1 MKPAASDVVVPMD
14 VARRARSSDDAPT
27 DALTIAYFAEQ
38 AQLRAFVAR
47 RTGSVQAAE
56 EIVQEVWIRLARRLD
71 TGACPE
77 RPAAFLQ
84 TVTANLTLDWLR
96 RHRFRS
102 GFSAQHANV
111 EVEPD
116 TTPNVE
122 RTLHA
127 RRAVAYLNT
136 LIEDLPVRR
145 KAAFLL
151 YRGEGLSLK
160 AAARQLGVSEKT
172 IHDQAAKAVET
183 LRGRMEKA
191 GFWP

>member
-14 VARRARSSDDAPT
+14 AARRARPPDDAPT
-27 DALTIAYFAEQ
+27 DALTVAYFAEQ
-38 AQLRAFVAR
+38 TKLRAFVAR

-56 EIVQEVWIRLARRLD
+56 EIVQEVWIRLAHQLD
-71 TGACPE
+71 TGASPE

-102 GFSAQHANV
+102 SFASPHVDIEAEADSA
-111 EVEPD
+111 P
-116 TTPNVE
+116 TVE
-122 RTLHA
+122 RSLHA

-136 LIEDLPVRR
+136 LIEELPVRR

-160 AAARQLGVSEKT
+160 AAARQLGISEKT
-172 IHDQAAKAVET
+172 VHDQAAKAVET
-183 LRGRMEKA
+183 LRARMEEA